1 MIKFDKLP
9 KRMAHLK
16 LDPRGYPIPF
26 FVKILNGEPEFRLSD
41 PKKKEIC
48 RKQKKCWICGK
59 PLLAKSFW
67 YITGPIGLSNQ
78 VASDEAMHE
87 ECARFSLKIC
97 PHMFYEKAERTSD
110 QIPDLAPM
118 PSLALTK
125 PQMLFLVQADKIQF
139 LDNIH
144 TWFRSQKAEAY
155 HYVNNKLEFLN
166 DAILIKNK

>member
-1 MIKFDKLP
+1 MIKIDHMP

-26 FVKILNGEPEFRLSD
+26 FTKMFNGEPDFRLSD

-48 RKQKKCWICGK
+48 RKFKKCWICGT

-67 YITGPIGLSNQ
+67 FITGPIGLKNG

-87 ECARFSLKIC
+87 ECARFSLQVC
-97 PHMFYEKAERTSD
+97 PHMFYEKAERRSD

-118 PSLALTK
+118 PSLAKDK
-125 PQMLFLVQADKIQF
+125 PKVIFLVQADKIHF

-144 TWFRSQKAEAY
+144 TWFRAKKSESY
-155 HYVNNKLEFLN
+155 HYVDNKLEFLL
-166 DAILIKNK
+166 DVKP